1 MSPKKTASI
10 PVLVT
15 LFLVMAAGAFAQ
27 QFDQTYPVAA
37 AEEISVV
44 NEFGKISVTALPE
57 GSSSA
62 TLRAVSAKAF
72 SRSEIVVA
80 SRKGKV
86 SIEVSPSSPQ
96 ARIDLELAAPARSLV
111 KLASRE
117 GEIRFSGDFREI
129 SAQTSSGTVIA
140 DLPIENLRYK
150 FIWTAARPRF
160 LSDPDLADPEEKN
173 AGKTVIEGELKNDP
187 TAELTVVEVRTSR
200 GILLLNVDPNQV
212 PTSLVERPLT
222 EAAKAMVR
230 SGDIFLSEA
239 IRRASPKFFGDYAAT
254 LPPRRTGP
262 ELVNVPGQR
271 PASGEEIRTVNVQV
285 TDANNRAIGGLGAEV
300 FTITESGVEREILSV
315 ETSSAPFNLVLL
327 LDVSGSI
334 QNYVDFIRKAARN
347 FVETVGERDKVAI
360 IIFRDDVRLLSGFST
375 DTAKL
380 SESLDSFDSGGPTAY
395 YDALGYVLADT
406 LEPLKGERCAIV
418 ALTDGEDNRSFLS
431 FDALIG
437 SLQESGALVYPLY
450 VPAGVVASGA
460 APDDPAGVPDP
471 LRDKL
476 LSFRLSEK
484 AQDEGEALAR
494 ISGGVYYPIA
504 RLSELQKAYDDIVS
518 QLRTA
523 YTIKYRAGQRAGDG
537 SPPRVRV
544 KVSRDGA
551 FVRYATTDGIG
562 GR

>member
-1 MSPKKTASI
+1 MSPLKTASI
-10 PVLVT
+10 SVFVT
-15 LFLVMAAGAFAQ
+15 LFLSLAAGSFAQ
-27 QFDQTYPVAA
+27 QFDQTYPVSA
-37 AEEISVV
+37 AEVISVV

-57 GSSSA
+57 GSDAA
-62 TLRAVSAKAF
+62 TLRAVSSKSF
-72 SRSEIVVA
+72 SRGDVVA
-80 SRKGKV
+80 GSRKGRV
-86 SIEVSPSSPQ
+86 SIEVKPLFLQ
-96 ARIDLELAAPARSLV
+96 ARIDLELTVPARSSV
-111 KLASRE
+111 KLKSRE

-150 FIWTAARPRF
+150 FIWTAARPRYI
-160 LSDPDLADPEEKN
+160 SDPDIAEPVERN

-187 TAELTVVEVRTSR
+187 AAELTVVEVRTSR
-200 GILLLNVDPNQV
+200 GILLLNVDPDQV
-212 PTSLVERPLT
+212 PTSLSERPLT

-239 IRRASPKFFGDYAAT
+239 IRRASPKYFGEYAAT

-262 ELVNVPGQR
+262 ELVNAPERR
-271 PASGEEIRTVNVQV
+271 PAPGGEIRSVNVQV
-285 TDANNRAIGGLGAEV
+285 TDANNRAIGGLGADA
-300 FTITESGVEREILSV
+300 FTVTESGVERDIVSV
-315 ETSSAPFNLVLL
+315 ETSSAPFNLILL

-347 FVETVGERDKVAI
+347 FVETVDERDKVAI
-360 IIFRDDVRLLSGFST
+360 ITFRGDIEVLSGFST
-375 DTAKL
+375 DTRKL

-395 YDALGYVLADT
+395 YDAIGYVLADT

-418 ALTDGEDNRSFLS
+418 ALTDGDDNRSFLS
-431 FDALIG
+431 FNALIG

-450 VPAGVVASGA
+450 VPAGVVARGASSG
-460 APDDPAGVPDP
+460 DLAGVADP

-476 LSFRLSEK
+476 LSFTLSEK

-504 RLSELQKAYDDIVS
+504 RMSELQRAYDDIVS

-523 YTIKYRAGQRAGDG
+523 YTIQYRAGSRAGDG

-544 KVSRDGA
+544 KVNREGA
-551 FVRYATTDGIG
+551 FVRYASTDGTG